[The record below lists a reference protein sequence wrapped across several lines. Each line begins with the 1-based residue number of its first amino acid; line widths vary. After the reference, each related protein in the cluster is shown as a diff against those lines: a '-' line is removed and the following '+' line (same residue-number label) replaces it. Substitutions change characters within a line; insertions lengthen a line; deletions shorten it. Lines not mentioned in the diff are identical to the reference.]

1 MRVQFN
7 DRNAL
12 LSPAGKEHARRKLAA
27 SLSKFGY
34 RVNRVELTVQDNNG
48 PKGGVDM
55 ECQVLVKL
63 NGLGEIYASIK
74 AETISAAIA
83 KAIRCSERAVAK
95 RVQRSHPLA
104 RSQRRGLGFVLNQA
118 S

>member
-12 LSPAGKEHARRKLAA
+12 LSQAGREHAQQKLAA

-55 ECQVLVKL
+55 ECQVLIKL
-63 NGLGEIYASIK
+63 DGLGEVYASMK
-74 AETISAAIA
+74 AETVSAAIS

-95 RVQRSHPLA
+95 RVQRAHPLA
-104 RSQRRGLGFVLNQA
+104 RNQRRGLGFVLNQA